1 MMKAW
6 SDMKD
11 ERESR
16 DCEKESDFLTF
27 PELNQYIDDESL
39 IWHDE
44 GWKGKYG
51 LCAHNANANLDH
63 KLTMAPLLILLEQV
77 ARTYMI
83 I

>member
-1 MMKAW
+1 M
-6 SDMKD
+6 D
-11 ERESR
+11 EWESMDWER
-16 DCEKESDFLTF
+16 ESDFLSHT
-27 PELNQYIDDESL
+27 EVNQCIDGESL
-39 IWHDE
+39 IWQE

-77 ARTYMI
+77 ASTYMI